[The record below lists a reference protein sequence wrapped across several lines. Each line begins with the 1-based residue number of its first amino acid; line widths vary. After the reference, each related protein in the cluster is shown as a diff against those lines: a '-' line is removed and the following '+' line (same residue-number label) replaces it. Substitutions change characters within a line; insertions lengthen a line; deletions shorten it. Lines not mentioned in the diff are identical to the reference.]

1 MTLDAVPAGQS
12 ADHEQNEYAR
22 SCAWVSGCETTV
34 ALGSTDVGQVDPEVV
49 PELASP
55 VELLPPPVHLLDRRQ
70 RRRRSPGGYRGRH
83 VRGWVVV
90 CELWATSYDYLAT
103 ESVRATAATGAT
115 ESLGQ

>member
-1 MTLDAVPAGQS
+1 M
-12 ADHEQNEYAR
+12 
-22 SCAWVSGCETTV
+22 
-34 ALGSTDVGQVDPEVV
+34 ALGSTDVGQVDAEVV

-103 ESVRATAATGAT
+103 ESVRATAAATGHWGSSNGSLT
-115 ESLGQ
+115 TQRSHGGDESS